1 MRLFFG
7 YRGPFYLVR
16 YKLRDRPNDTTH
28 NTIANTLKV
37 MTATIQSYKTA
48 QWYAMV
54 EPEEGRK
61 RWKIWTVRLPG
72 TSSTKQWKLRRWT
85 FFWREMGECWEII
98 DFKPAAD
105 DWACPSF
112 SKVNTTSST
121 TCLVVEKRV
130 SLQTCRIS
138 WLKDVRNSKA
148 WTSGI
153 LQFGRFVAARQ
164 RIRVKCWSSDSP
176 MTCPT
181 IWVGFETLPGVLIG
195 TWTSL
200 TLDAWRHY
208 YFWIWPTTNM
218 KRFALRNLHVGL
230 FQPGNQ
236 FLLYH
241 IMYHYSL

>member
-1 MRLFFG
+1 MVRNG
-7 YRGPFYLVR
+7 RAWRGT
-16 YKLRDRPNDTTH
+16 K
-28 NTIANTLKV
+28 ALKDLDSAFARNPV
-37 MTATIQSYKTA
+37 NE
-48 QWYAMV
+48 AMEASTMNV
-54 EPEEGRK
+54 LLARK
-61 RWKIWTVRLPG
+61 GV
-72 TSSTKQWKLRRWT
+72 
-85 FFWREMGECWEII
+85 ECWEII

-112 SKVNTTSST
+112 SKVNTASST

-230 FQPGNQ
+230 FQPENQ

-241 IMYHYSL
+241 MIYHYSL